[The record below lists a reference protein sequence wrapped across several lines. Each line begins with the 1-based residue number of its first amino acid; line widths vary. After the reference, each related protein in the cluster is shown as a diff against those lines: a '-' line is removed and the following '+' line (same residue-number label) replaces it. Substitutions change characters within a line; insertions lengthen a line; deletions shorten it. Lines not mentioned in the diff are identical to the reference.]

1 MPRRPGSVRP
11 GRRIELTLLLG
22 WVDGAHT
29 SRIHEGDLETHG
41 VLGRRWTD
49 LISHDRRLRARRV
62 VVDNSLAHIAAER
75 HLADTQDGTPPP
87 PLLLGDRARAV
98 RAAGIPDLKPEW
110 ASDVKVARAQ
120 IDRLELA
127 LHGSLW
133 TPSHREFARS
143 VHRTLVAEPDY
154 PALPDGARGPAWV
167 QRLLRMPHIESTI
180 NALTSS
186 PGFDML
192 GRAAIGGDPLQRAVG
207 AVAHNAVHSLAQT
220 ATELERLWTA
230 RPADQ
235 PVALWEREHL
245 PTPVRT
251 QLLEVEGV
259 IAELSTVLFEIGY
272 PGAEA

>member
-1 MPRRPGSVRP
+1 M
-11 GRRIELTLLLG
+11 
-22 WVDGAHT
+22 
-29 SRIHEGDLETHG
+29 
-41 VLGRRWTD
+41 
-49 LISHDRRLRARRV
+49 